1 MIRTL
6 TMQEI
11 LDHESVSRGLRR
23 VAGSIVERHRGV
35 EQLLLV
41 GIRRGGVPVA
51 RELAR
56 WLLELEGHAV
66 PVGTVDITLYRD
78 DAATA
83 LPNPRIGASE
93 IPGGVDG
100 RRVVLV
106 DDVVYTGRT
115 VRAAI
120 DALMDYGRPRR
131 IELAAVIDRPG
142 RELPI
147 QPDYVLRSLEVR
159 ADERVDLVE
168 EPRGLRVVVQP
179 LAADSIPPAPPP
191 NRSVPR

>member
-1 MIRTL
+1 
-6 TMQEI
+6 MQEI
-11 LDHESVSRGLRR
+11 LDHEGVSRGLRR
-23 VAGSIVERHRGV
+23 IAVELVERHRGA
-35 EQLLLV
+35 EELMLV

-51 RELAR
+51 HALAR

-66 PVGTVDITLYRD
+66 PVGNVDITLYRD

-83 LPNPRIGASE
+83 LPNPRIGPSE
-93 IPGGVDG
+93 IPGGVEG

-120 DALMDYGRPRR
+120 DALMDFGRPRR
-131 IELAAVIDRPG
+131 LELAAVIDRGG

-147 QPDYVLRSLEVR
+147 QPDYVLRTIDV
-159 ADERVDLVE
+159 AANERVDLIE
-168 EPRGLRVVVQP
+168 EPAGLRVVVQP
-179 LAADSIPPAPPP
+179 LSCPSSFPAPP
-191 NRSVPR
+191 

>member
-1 MIRTL
+1 
-6 TMQEI
+6 MQEI
-11 LDHESVSRGLRR
+11 LDHEGVSRGLRR
-23 VAGSIVERHRGV
+23 IAVELVERHRGA
-35 EQLLLV
+35 EELMLV

-51 RELAR
+51 HALAR

-66 PVGTVDITLYRD
+66 PVGNVDITLYRD

-83 LPNPRIGASE
+83 LPNPRIGPSE
-93 IPGGVDG
+93 IPGGVEG

-120 DALMDYGRPRR
+120 DALMDFGRPRR
-131 IELAAVIDRPG
+131 LELAAVIDRGG

-147 QPDYVLRSLEVR
+147 QPDYVLRTIDVA
-159 ADERVDLVE
+159 ADERVDLIE
-168 EPRGLRVVVQP
+168 EPAGLRVVVQP
-179 LAADSIPPAPPP
+179 LSCPSSFPAPP
-191 NRSVPR
+191 

>member
-1 MIRTL
+1 
-6 TMQEI
+6 MQEI
-11 LDHESVSRGLRR
+11 LDHEGVSRGLRR
-23 VAGSIVERHRGV
+23 IAVELVERHRGA
-35 EQLLLV
+35 EELMLV

-51 RELAR
+51 RALAR

-66 PVGTVDITLYRD
+66 PVGNVDITLYRD

-83 LPNPRIGASE
+83 LPNPRIGPSE
-93 IPGGVDG
+93 IPGGVEG

-120 DALMDYGRPRR
+120 DALMDFGRPRR
-131 IELAAVIDRPG
+131 LELAAVIDRGG

-147 QPDYVLRSLEVR
+147 QPDYVLRTIDVA
-159 ADERVDLVE
+159 ADERVDLIE
-168 EPRGLRVVVQP
+168 EPAGLRVVVQP
-179 LAADSIPPAPPP
+179 LSCPSSFPAPP
-191 NRSVPR
+191 